1 MTVRRCLKR
10 KTVSVWVKKYII
22 KSFTTC
28 KILCN
33 LQKLY
38 TLFKEKH
45 PNVNIGFSKLCAL
58 RPKWCVLAGSKI
70 THSVCI
76 CSAPQK
82 IVLLVDAMDWDLT
95 YKDLIKKIVCNT
107 ESNKCITHR
116 CVSCPGT
123 ATLKEFLDQELIKHW
138 DDDKFNYSQLDTM
151 DRAILTKFTTIY
163 KEHKETLIDVID
175 DLTTHS
181 YIANLSIT
189 SSWYRTKTKAT
200 TGVKNTASYIP
211 WLYTTWD

>member
-1 MTVRRCLKR
+1 MVCSGWFKNNSLCLRLQRSSKNCVASRCNGLG
-10 KTVSVWVKKYII
+10 
-22 KSFTTC
+22 
-28 KILCN
+28 LD
-33 LQKLY
+33 LQ
-38 TLFKEKH
+38 
-45 PNVNIGFSKLCAL
+45 
-58 RPKWCVLAGSKI
+58 R
-70 THSVCI
+70 
-76 CSAPQK
+76 
-82 IVLLVDAMDWDLT
+82 
-95 YKDLIKKIVCNT
+95 LIKKIVCNT